1 MPEQFSGM
9 ERDAFHVSYL
19 SYKIPE
25 AVFHGQAVKTV
36 AYLRVST
43 AQQGVR
49 RQRLAILDALAK
61 AGVAFVA
68 MKENIR
74 IEGKRNIQ
82 TKVMT
87 TLFALFAEVERGL
100 ISERT
105 REGLAKARSSG
116 RKLGR
121 PKGSLSVSRLNG
133 KEDDIRRF
141 LDLGVSKTA
150 IGKRTGVSRT
160 TLYSFMRT
168 RGLKP
173 SP

>member
-1 MPEQFSGM
+1 M
-9 ERDAFHVSYL
+9 EHDAFHVAYL
-19 SYKIPE
+19 SDKIPE

-43 AQQGVR
+43 AQQDVGS
-49 RQRLAILDALAK
+49 QRLAILEYARKHD
-61 AGVAFVA
+61 F
-68 MKENIR
+68 R
-74 IEGKRNIQ
+74 IEGKHDIQ
-82 TKVMT
+82 TTVMT
-87 TLFALFAEVERGL
+87 TLFALFAEVERDL

-105 REGLAKARSSG
+105 REGLAQARSSG

-121 PKGSLSVSRLNG
+121 PKGSLGVSRLSG

-141 LDLGVSKTA
+141 LELGVSKTA
-150 IGKRTGVSRT
+150 IAKLTGVSRT

-173 SP
+173 SS